1 MNFGFSPFRD
11 EKSKGRE
18 RKRKQIVTKN
28 QSTHTQ
34 KKKSHAQI
42 YLKSMGITF
51 AKLFQRLF
59 SKKEMRI
66 LMVRDVLRSR
76 DGFGREE
83 RAVYGLVVFF
93 FVFFSFRV
101 KIRDDGT
108 LHFESRCVERERD
121 RVSSSP
127 SEGWMRR
134 VYAGRKCSIIC
145 VYISRMYRSIEWVWR
160 RKEDVQKPNR
170 LRGRAAKIL
179 VHFYDTS
186 RPFFSQRESCSR
198 LLTKILY
205 TYS

>member
-1 MNFGFSPFRD
+1 
-11 EKSKGRE
+11 
-18 RKRKQIVTKN
+18 
-28 QSTHTQ
+28 
-34 KKKSHAQI
+34 
-42 YLKSMGITF
+42 MGITF

-76 DGFGREE
+76 DGFGREP
-83 RAVYGLVVFF
+83 YGLVVFF
-93 FVFFSFRV
+93 FDFFFSFRV

-108 LHFESRCVERERD
+108 LHFESRWKERD

-160 RKEDVQKPNR
+160 RKEDVQAKQQQR
-170 LRGRAAKIL
+170 SVTRAGGQNFGSL
-179 VHFYDTS
+179 FRHFEA
-186 RPFFSQRESCSR
+186 FFFHER

-205 TYS
+205 TFIRKRNRLVSMPPVKPPSYTNLSSGKS

>member
-1 MNFGFSPFRD
+1 
-11 EKSKGRE
+11 
-18 RKRKQIVTKN
+18 
-28 QSTHTQ
+28 
-34 KKKSHAQI
+34 
-42 YLKSMGITF
+42 MGITF

-76 DGFGREE
+76 DGFGREP
-83 RAVYGLVVFF
+83 YGLVVFF
-93 FVFFSFRV
+93 FDFFFSFRV

-108 LHFESRCVERERD
+108 LHFESRWKERD

-134 VYAGRKCSIIC
+134 VYAGRMCSIIC

-170 LRGRAAKIL
+170 LRGRAAKIFGSL
-179 VHFYDTS
+179 LRHFEA
-186 RPFFSQRESCSR
+186 FFFHER

-205 TYS
+205 TFS